1 MQQYHVPLL
10 GLRYW
15 IALCLASVFGANMG
29 DFFAHN
35 MGLGHVAGLPFLAIT
50 LALVFVLERFER
62 TAHEAFYW
70 LAIVVVR
77 TAATNLAD
85 FFSVDLRLAKPWVM
99 TGLAVLLAL
108 SVAAAWQLSW
118 HKLSW
123 RKLSWRKLSWRK
135 LSWRNAVDK
144 TDAQSNLL
152 RADFG
157 YWLAMLIAGTLG
169 TVMGDFFSHDL
180 HLGNAVASIVLS
192 ALLAPFLVL
201 GVRRQFWSLPFYWT
215 TIVMVRA
222 AGTTVGDLLAARN
235 ALGLA
240 LSTAATGLLFIGFL
254 ILWRTS
260 KGNKIS
266 VPTN

>member
-1 MQQYHVPLL
+1 MQPYHVPFL

-15 IALCLASVFGANMG
+15 IALCLASIFGANMG

-35 MGLGHVAGLPFLAIT
+35 LELGHVAGLPFLAIA
-50 LALVFVLERFER
+50 LAIVLVLEHLDR
-62 TAHEAFYW
+62 TVHEAFYW
-70 LAIVVVR
+70 LAIVVIR

-85 FFSVDLRLAKPWVM
+85 FFAADLRLPRPWVM
-99 TGLAVLLAL
+99 AGLAMLLAL

-118 HKLSW
+118 
-123 RKLSWRKLSWRK
+123 
-135 LSWRNAVDK
+135 RNAADK
-144 TDAQSNLL
+144 SDAQRNLL
-152 RADFG
+152 RADYG

-180 HLGNAVASIVLS
+180 HLGNAIASLVLS

-201 GVRRQFWSLPFYWT
+201 GARQLLWSLPLYWT

-254 ILWRTS
+254 IVWRTS
-260 KGNKIS
+260 KADEIP

>member
-1 MQQYHVPLL
+1 VQQYHVPLL

-35 MGLGHVAGLPFLAIT
+35 MGLGHVAGLPFLAIA
-50 LALVFVLERFER
+50 LAIVLVLERLDR
-62 TAHEAFYW
+62 AVHEAFYW

-85 FFSVDLRLAKPWVM
+85 FFAGDLRLPRPWVM
-99 TGLAVLLAL
+99 ASLAAVLAL

-118 HKLSW
+118 
-123 RKLSWRKLSWRK
+123 
-135 LSWRNAVDK
+135 RNAAAK
-144 TDAQSNLL
+144 TDARSNLL
-152 RADFG
+152 RADYG

-180 HLGNAVASIVLS
+180 HLGNAVASLVLS

-201 GVRRQFWSLPFYWT
+201 GARQLLWSLPLYWT

-240 LSTAATGLLFIGFL
+240 LSTAATGVLFIGFL

-260 KGNKIS
+260 RADKIH

>member
-1 MQQYHVPLL
+1 MQPYHVPQL
-10 GLRYW
+10 GLRDLS
-15 IALCLASVFGANMG
+15 ARCLASIFGANMG

-35 MGLGHVAGLPFLAIT
+35 LGLGHVAGLPYLAI
-50 LALVFVLERFER
+50 AFAVVFVLERLDR
-62 TAHEAFYW
+62 SVHEAFYW

-85 FFSVDLRLAKPWVM
+85 FFSGDLRLPRPWVM
-99 TGLAVLLAL
+99 AGLAALLAL

-118 HKLSW
+118 
-123 RKLSWRKLSWRK
+123 
-135 LSWRNAVDK
+135 RNAANK

-152 RADFG
+152 RADYG
-157 YWLAMLIAGTLG
+157 YWLVMLIAGTLG

-201 GVRRQFWSLPFYWT
+201 GARRLLWSLPLYWT

-240 LSTAATGLLFIGFL
+240 LSTAATGLLFIRFL
-254 ILWRTS
+254 ILWRAS
-260 KGNKIS
+260 KADKIP

>member
-1 MQQYHVPLL
+1 MQRYHVPRL

-15 IALCLASVFGANMG
+15 SALCLASIFGANMG

-35 MGLGHVAGLPFLAIT
+35 LGLGHVAGLPFLAIAFAIV
-50 LALVFVLERFER
+50 LVLERFDR

-85 FFSVDLRLAKPWVM
+85 FFAGDLRLPRPWVM
-99 TGLAVLLAL
+99 AGLAAVLAL

-118 HKLSW
+118 
-123 RKLSWRKLSWRK
+123 RD
-135 LSWRNAVDK
+135 AADK
-144 TDAQSNLL
+144 SDARGNLL
-152 RADFG
+152 RADYG

-180 HLGNAVASIVLS
+180 HLGNAAASIVLS

-201 GVRRQFWSLPFYWT
+201 GARQLLWSLPLYWT

-240 LSTAATGLLFIGFL
+240 LSTAVTGLLFIGFL
-254 ILWRTS
+254 IVWRTS
-260 KGNKIS
+260 KAGKIP
-266 VPTN
+266 VHIN

>member
-35 MGLGHVAGLPFLAIT
+35 MGLGHVAGLPFLAIA
-50 LALVFVLERFER
+50 LAIVLILERLDR
-62 TAHEAFYW
+62 SVHEAFYW

-85 FFSVDLRLAKPWVM
+85 FFAGDLRLPRPWVM
-99 TGLAVLLAL
+99 AGLAVLLAL

-118 HKLSW
+118 
-123 RKLSWRKLSWRK
+123 RK
-135 LSWRNAVDK
+135 LSWRNVANK

-152 RADFG
+152 RADYG

-192 ALLAPFLVL
+192 ALLAPFFVL
-201 GVRRQFWSLPFYWT
+201 GARQLLWSLPLYWT
-215 TIVMVRA
+215 TIVLVRA
-222 AGTTVGDLLAARN
+222 AGTVVGDLLAARN

-240 LSTAATGLLFIGFL
+240 LSTAMTGLLFIGFL

-260 KGNKIS
+260 KADKIP
-266 VPTN
+266 VPTI

>member
-1 MQQYHVPLL
+1 MQPYHVPLL

-15 IALCLASVFGANMG
+15 TALCLASIFGANMG

-35 MGLGHVAGLPFLAIT
+35 LGLGHVAGLPFLAVA
-50 LALVFVLERFER
+50 LALVFVLERIDR
-62 TAHEAFYW
+62 TVHEAFYW

-99 TGLAVLLAL
+99 AGLAVALAL

-118 HKLSW
+118 
-123 RKLSWRKLSWRK
+123 RKS
-135 LSWRNAVDK
+135 VDG

-152 RADFG
+152 RADYG

-169 TVMGDFFSHDL
+169 TVMGDYFSHDL
-180 HLGNAVASIVLS
+180 HLGHALASLVLS
-192 ALLAPFLVL
+192 ALLAPFFILGARQLV
-201 GVRRQFWSLPFYWT
+201 WSLPLYWM

-222 AGTTVGDLLAARN
+222 AGTVVGDLLAARN

-240 LSTAATGLLFIGFL
+240 LSTAVTGLVFIGFL
-254 ILWRTS
+254 VLWRGSTRDTVPA
-260 KGNKIS
+260 S
-266 VPTN
+266 VN

>member
-1 MQQYHVPLL
+1 MQPYHVPFL

-15 IALCLASVFGANMG
+15 IALCLASIFGANMG

-35 MGLGHVAGLPFLAIT
+35 LGLGHVAGLPFLAI
-50 LALVFVLERFER
+50 AFVIVFVLERFDR
-62 TAHEAFYW
+62 AAHEAFYW

-85 FFSVDLRLAKPWVM
+85 FFAGDLRLPRPWVM
-99 TGLAVLLAL
+99 AGLAVVLAL
-108 SVAAAWQLSW
+108 SVATAWQLSW
-118 HKLSW
+118 
-123 RKLSWRKLSWRK
+123 
-135 LSWRNAVDK
+135 RNAADK
-144 TDAQSNLL
+144 SDAQGNLL
-152 RADFG
+152 RADYG

-180 HLGNAVASIVLS
+180 HLGNAAASIVLS

-201 GVRRQFWSLPFYWT
+201 GARQLLWSLPLYWT

-235 ALGLA
+235 APGLA
-240 LSTAATGLLFIGFL
+240 LSTAVTGLLFIGFL
-254 ILWRTS
+254 IVWRTS
-260 KGNKIS
+260 KAGKIP
-266 VPTN
+266 VHID

>member
-1 MQQYHVPLL
+1 MQPYHVPFL

-15 IALCLASVFGANMG
+15 IALCLASIFGANMG

-35 MGLGHVAGLPFLAIT
+35 LGLGHVAGLPFLAIAFAIV
-50 LALVFVLERFER
+50 LILERLDR
-62 TAHEAFYW
+62 AVHEAFYW

-85 FFSVDLRLAKPWVM
+85 FFAGDLRLPRPWVM
-99 TGLAVLLAL
+99 AGLAAVLAL

-118 HKLSW
+118 
-123 RKLSWRKLSWRK
+123 
-135 LSWRNAVDK
+135 RNAANK

-152 RADFG
+152 RADYG

-201 GVRRQFWSLPFYWT
+201 GARQLLWSLPLYWT

-222 AGTTVGDLLAARN
+222 AGTVVGDLLAARN

-240 LSTAATGLLFIGFL
+240 LSTAVTGLLLIGFL
-254 ILWRTS
+254 ISWRSS
-260 KGNKIS
+260 KADKIP
-266 VPTN
+266 VPTT

>member
-35 MGLGHVAGLPFLAIT
+35 MGLGHVAGLPFLGIA
-50 LALVFVLERFER
+50 LALVFVLERFDR

-99 TGLAVLLAL
+99 AGLAVLLAL

-118 HKLSW
+118 
-123 RKLSWRKLSWRK
+123 
-135 LSWRNAVDK
+135 RNAADK

-201 GVRRQFWSLPFYWT
+201 GVRRQFCSLPFYWT

-254 ILWRTS
+254 ILWRIS
-260 KGNKIS
+260 KADKIP

>member
-15 IALCLASVFGANMG
+15 TALCLASIFGANMG

-35 MGLGHVAGLPFLAIT
+35 MGLGHVAGLPFLAIA
-50 LALVFVLERFER
+50 LAIVFVLERLDR

-85 FFSVDLRLAKPWVM
+85 FFSVDLRLPKPWVM
-99 TGLAVLLAL
+99 AGLAVLLAL

-118 HKLSW
+118 
-123 RKLSWRKLSWRK
+123 
-135 LSWRNAVDK
+135 RNAIDK
-144 TDAQSNLL
+144 TDVQSNLL
-152 RADFG
+152 RADSG

-180 HLGNAVASIVLS
+180 HLGNALASIMLS

-201 GVRRQFWSLPFYWT
+201 GARRLLWSLPFYWT

-222 AGTTVGDLLAARN
+222 AGTVVGDLLAARN

-240 LSTAATGLLFIGFL
+240 LSTAVTGIVFIGLL
-254 ILWRTS
+254 ILWRSARRDTIPV
-260 KGNKIS
+260 NF
-266 VPTN
+266 N

>member
-1 MQQYHVPLL
+1 MQPYHVPLL

-15 IALCLASVFGANMG
+15 TALCLASIFGANMG

-35 MGLGHVAGLPFLAIT
+35 LGLGHVAGLPFLAVA
-50 LALVFVLERFER
+50 LALVFVLERIDR
-62 TAHEAFYW
+62 TVHEAFYW

-99 TGLAVLLAL
+99 AGLAVALAL

-118 HKLSW
+118 
-123 RKLSWRKLSWRK
+123 RKS
-135 LSWRNAVDK
+135 VDG

-152 RADFG
+152 RADYG

-169 TVMGDFFSHDL
+169 TVMGDYFSHDL
-180 HLGNAVASIVLS
+180 HLGHALASLVLS
-192 ALLAPFLVL
+192 ALLAPFFIL
-201 GVRRQFWSLPFYWT
+201 GARQFVWSLPLYWM

-222 AGTTVGDLLAARN
+222 AGTVVGDLLAARN

-240 LSTAATGLLFIGFL
+240 LSTAVTGLVFIGFL
-254 ILWRTS
+254 VLWRGSTRDTVPA
-260 KGNKIS
+260 S
-266 VPTN
+266 VN

>member
-1 MQQYHVPLL
+1 MQPYHVPLL

-15 IALCLASVFGANMG
+15 IALCLASIFGANMG

-35 MGLGHVAGLPFLAIT
+35 MGLGHVAGLPFLAIA
-50 LALVFVLERFER
+50 LAVIFVLERIDR
-62 TAHEAFYW
+62 RVHEAFYW

-85 FFSVDLRLAKPWVM
+85 FFSVDLRLPKPWVM

-118 HKLSW
+118 
-123 RKLSWRKLSWRK
+123 
-135 LSWRNAVDK
+135 RNSVDK
-144 TDAQSNLL
+144 TDDQSNLL
-152 RADFG
+152 RADSG
-157 YWLAMLIAGTLG
+157 YWLAILIAGTLG
-169 TVMGDFFSHDL
+169 TVGGDFFSHDL
-180 HLGNAVASIVLS
+180 HLGNALASIVLS

-201 GVRRQFWSLPFYWT
+201 GARQLVWSLPLYWM
-215 TIVMVRA
+215 TIVLVRA
-222 AGTTVGDLLAARN
+222 AGTVVGDLLAARN

-240 LSTAATGLLFIGFL
+240 LSTAMTGLLFIGFP

-260 KGNKIS
+260 KRDKIPI
-266 VPTN
+266 PTN

>member
-35 MGLGHVAGLPFLAIT
+35 MGLGHVAGLPFLAIA
-50 LALVFVLERFER
+50 LALVFVLERFDR

-99 TGLAVLLAL
+99 AGLAVLLAL

-118 HKLSW
+118 
-123 RKLSWRKLSWRK
+123 RKLSWRKPSWRK
-135 LSWRNAVDK
+135 LSWRNSLDK
-144 TDAQSNLL
+144 TVAQSNLL

-192 ALLAPFLVL
+192 AILAPFLVL
-201 GVRRQFWSLPFYWT
+201 GVRRQLWSLPFYWT

-222 AGTTVGDLLAARN
+222 AGTAVGDLLAARN

-254 ILWRTS
+254 TLWRAS
-260 KGNKIS
+260 KGDKIP

>member
-15 IALCLASVFGANMG
+15 VALCLASVFGANMG

-35 MGLGHVAGLPFLAIT
+35 LGLGHVGGLPFLAIA
-50 LALVFVLERFER
+50 LAVVFVLERFDR

-85 FFSVDLRLAKPWVM
+85 FFSGDLRLPRPWVM
-99 TGLAVLLAL
+99 AGLAVLLAL
-108 SVAAAWQLSW
+108 SVAAAWQLW
-118 HKLSW
+118 
-123 RKLSWRKLSWRK
+123 
-135 LSWRNAVDK
+135 WRNSVDK
-144 TDAQSNLL
+144 TDARSNLL
-152 RADFG
+152 RADSG

-180 HLGNAVASIVLS
+180 HLGNAVASLVLS

-201 GVRRQFWSLPFYWT
+201 GARQLLWSLPLYWT

-222 AGTTVGDLLAARN
+222 AGTVVGDLLAARN

-240 LSTAATGLLFIGFL
+240 LSTAVTGLLFIGFL

-260 KGNKIS
+260 KADKIP
-266 VPTN
+266 VPTT

>member
-35 MGLGHVAGLPFLAIT
+35 MGLGHVAGLPFLAIA
-50 LALVFVLERFER
+50 LAIVLILERLDR
-62 TAHEAFYW
+62 SVHEAFYW

-85 FFSVDLRLAKPWVM
+85 FFSGDLRLPRPWVM
-99 TGLAVLLAL
+99 AGLAVLLAL

-118 HKLSW
+118 
-123 RKLSWRKLSWRK
+123 
-135 LSWRNAVDK
+135 RNAANR
-144 TDAQSNLL
+144 TDARSNLL
-152 RADFG
+152 RADYG

-180 HLGNAVASIVLS
+180 HLGNAVGSIVLS

-201 GVRRQFWSLPFYWT
+201 GARQLLWSLPLYWT

-254 ILWRTS
+254 ILWRAS
-260 KGNKIS
+260 KADKIP

>member
-1 MQQYHVPLL
+1 
-10 GLRYW
+10 
-15 IALCLASVFGANMG
+15 MG

-35 MGLGHVAGLPFLAIT
+35 LGLGHVAGLPFLAIAF
-50 LALVFVLERFER
+50 ALVFVLERFDR

-85 FFSVDLRLAKPWVM
+85 FFAGDLRLPRPWVM
-99 TGLAVLLAL
+99 AGLAAVLAL

-118 HKLSW
+118 
-123 RKLSWRKLSWRK
+123 
-135 LSWRNAVDK
+135 RNAADK
-144 TDAQSNLL
+144 SDAQGNLL
-152 RADFG
+152 RADYG

-180 HLGNAVASIVLS
+180 HLGNAAASVV
-192 ALLAPFLVL
+192 LAPFLVL
-201 GVRRQFWSLPFYWT
+201 GARQLLWSLPLYWT

-240 LSTAATGLLFIGFL
+240 LSTAATGLLFIGLL
-254 ILWRTS
+254 IVWRTS
-260 KGNKIS
+260 KADKIP

>member
-1 MQQYHVPLL
+1 MQRYHVPLL

-15 IALCLASVFGANMG
+15 IALCLASIFGANMG

-35 MGLGHVAGLPFLAIT
+35 MGLGHVAGLPFLAI
-50 LALVFVLERFER
+50 ALVIVLVLERFDR
-62 TAHEAFYW
+62 AVHEAFYW
-70 LAIVVVR
+70 LAIVVIR

-85 FFSVDLRLAKPWVM
+85 YFSADLRLPRLWVM
-99 TGLAVLLAL
+99 AGLALLLAL
-108 SVAAAWQLSW
+108 SVTAAWQL
-118 HKLSW
+118 L
-123 RKLSWRKLSWRK
+123 
-135 LSWRNAVDK
+135 WRNSVPK

-152 RADFG
+152 RADYG
-157 YWLAMLIAGTLG
+157 YWLAMLVAGTLG

-180 HLGNAVASIVLS
+180 HLGNAVASLVLS

-201 GVRRQFWSLPFYWT
+201 GARQLLWSLPLYWT

-254 ILWRTS
+254 TLWRAS
-260 KGNKIS
+260 KGDKIP
-266 VPTN
+266 VPNN

>member
-35 MGLGHVAGLPFLAIT
+35 LGLGHVGGLPFLAIA
-50 LALVFVLERFER
+50 LAVVFVLERFDR

-85 FFSVDLRLAKPWVM
+85 FFSGDLRLPRPWVM
-99 TGLAVLLAL
+99 AGLAVLLAL

-118 HKLSW
+118 
-123 RKLSWRKLSWRK
+123 
-135 LSWRNAVDK
+135 RNAANK
-144 TDAQSNLL
+144 ADAQSNLL
-152 RADFG
+152 RADYG

-180 HLGNAVASIVLS
+180 HLGNAVASLVLS

-201 GVRRQFWSLPFYWT
+201 GARQLLWSLPLYWT

-254 ILWRTS
+254 ILWRAS
-260 KGNKIS
+260 KGDKIP
-266 VPTN
+266 VATN

>member
-15 IALCLASVFGANMG
+15 TALCLASVFGANMG

-35 MGLGHVAGLPFLAIT
+35 LGLGHVGGLPFLAI
-50 LALVFVLERFER
+50 ALVIVLVLERFDR
-62 TAHEAFYW
+62 AVHEAFYW

-85 FFSVDLRLAKPWVM
+85 FFSGDLRLPRPWVM
-99 TGLAVLLAL
+99 AGLAVLLAL
-108 SVAAAWQLSW
+108 SVAAVWQ
-118 HKLSW
+118 
-123 RKLSWRKLSWRK
+123 
-135 LSWRNAVDK
+135 LSWRNAANK
-144 TDAQSNLL
+144 TDARSNLL
-152 RADFG
+152 RADYG

-180 HLGNAVASIVLS
+180 HLGNAIASIVLS

-201 GVRRQFWSLPFYWT
+201 GARQLLWSLPLYWT

-240 LSTAATGLLFIGFL
+240 LSTATTGLLFIGFL
-254 ILWRTS
+254 ILWRAS
-260 KGNKIS
+260 KGDKIPA
-266 VPTN
+266 PTI

>member
-1 MQQYHVPLL
+1 MQPYHVPFL

-15 IALCLASVFGANMG
+15 IALCLASIFGANMG

-35 MGLGHVAGLPFLAIT
+35 LGLGHVAGLPFLAI
-50 LALVFVLERFER
+50 AFAVVFVLERFDR

-85 FFSVDLRLAKPWVM
+85 FFAGDLRLPRPWVM
-99 TGLAVLLAL
+99 AGLVAVLAL

-118 HKLSW
+118 
-123 RKLSWRKLSWRK
+123 
-135 LSWRNAVDK
+135 RNAADK

-152 RADFG
+152 RADYG

-180 HLGNAVASIVLS
+180 HLGNAVASTVLS

-201 GVRRQFWSLPFYWT
+201 GARQLLWSLPLDWT

-240 LSTAATGLLFIGFL
+240 LSTAVTGLLFIGFL

-260 KGNKIS
+260 KADKIP
-266 VPTN
+266 VPIV

>member
-15 IALCLASVFGANMG
+15 VALCLASVFGANMG

-35 MGLGHVAGLPFLAIT
+35 LGLGHVGGLPFLAIA
-50 LALVFVLERFER
+50 LAVVFVLERFDR

-85 FFSVDLRLAKPWVM
+85 FFSGDLRLPRPWVM
-99 TGLAVLLAL
+99 AGLAVLLAL

-118 HKLSW
+118 
-123 RKLSWRKLSWRK
+123 
-135 LSWRNAVDK
+135 RNAANK
-144 TDAQSNLL
+144 ADAQSNLL
-152 RADFG
+152 RADYG

-180 HLGNAVASIVLS
+180 HLGNAVASIALS

-201 GVRRQFWSLPFYWT
+201 GVRQLLWSLPLYWT

-254 ILWRTS
+254 ILWRAS
-260 KGNKIS
+260 KGDKIP
-266 VPTN
+266 VATN

>member
-1 MQQYHVPLL
+1 MQPYHVPLL

-15 IALCLASVFGANMG
+15 IALCLASIFGANMG

-35 MGLGHVAGLPFLAIT
+35 LGLGHVAGLPFLAI
-50 LALVFVLERFER
+50 AFAIIFVLERFHR
-62 TAHEAFYW
+62 AVNEAFYW

-77 TAATNLAD
+77 TAATNIAD
-85 FFSVDLRLAKPWVM
+85 FFAGDLRLPRPWVM
-99 TGLAVLLAL
+99 AGLAAVLAL

-118 HKLSW
+118 
-123 RKLSWRKLSWRK
+123 RD
-135 LSWRNAVDK
+135 AADK
-144 TDAQSNLL
+144 SDAQGNLL
-152 RADFG
+152 RADYG

-180 HLGNAVASIVLS
+180 HLGNAATSIVLS

-201 GVRRQFWSLPFYWT
+201 GARQLPWSLPLYWT

-222 AGTTVGDLLAARN
+222 ASTTVGDLLAARN

-240 LSTAATGLLFIGFL
+240 LSTAVTGLVFVGFL
-254 ILWRTS
+254 ILWRAARRDT
-260 KGNKIS
+260 I
-266 VPTN
+266 PAP

>member
-35 MGLGHVAGLPFLAIT
+35 MGLGHVAGLPFLAIA
-50 LALVFVLERFER
+50 LALVFVLERFDR

-108 SVAAAWQLSW
+108 SVAAAWQ
-118 HKLSW
+118 
-123 RKLSWRKLSWRK
+123 

-260 KGNKIS
+260 KRDKIP

>member
-1 MQQYHVPLL
+1 MQPYHVPFL

-15 IALCLASVFGANMG
+15 IALCLASIFGANMG

-35 MGLGHVAGLPFLAIT
+35 LGLGHVAGLPFLAIAF
-50 LALVFVLERFER
+50 ALVFVLERFDR

-85 FFSVDLRLAKPWVM
+85 FFAGDLRLPRPWVM
-99 TGLAVLLAL
+99 AGLAAVLAL
-108 SVAAAWQLSW
+108 SVAAAWQ
-118 HKLSW
+118 
-123 RKLSWRKLSWRK
+123 LSWRK

-144 TDAQSNLL
+144 ADARSNLL
-152 RADFG
+152 RADSG

-180 HLGNAVASIVLS
+180 HLGNAVASLVLS
-192 ALLAPFLVL
+192 ALLAPFLFV
-201 GVRRQFWSLPFYWT
+201 GARRLLWSLPFYWT

-222 AGTTVGDLLAARN
+222 AGTVVGDLLAARN

-254 ILWRTS
+254 ILWRAS
-260 KGNKIS
+260 KADKIP